1 MKILVVNAGSSS
13 LKFTVFNMETN
24 SVLAKGLVERIGM
37 AGTKIKYENVVK
49 GIKTEEEIG
58 TADHSGSLKIVCEKI
73 ADANVG
79 VVANLSEINA
89 IGHRIVHGGEKVSG
103 SVTITE
109 EIKTVIKEMFPLA
122 PLHNPA
128 NLDGVVACETV
139 FPGVPNVG
147 VFDTAFHATMPK
159 ESFLYAI
166 PYDLYQKYSI
176 RRYGFHGTSHN
187 YVYNRSCELLGLDPK
202 TAKVITCHLGNGSS
216 IAAVEGGKVFD
227 TSMGL
232 TPLDGLVMGT
242 RCGSIDP
249 AIIFFLAKQ
258 GMSLD
263 EIDTM
268 LNKKSGMYGLGGIN
282 SGDMRDMVSAAQ
294 SGQEQAQT
302 TLEIVK
308 HRAVATIG
316 SYFAELKGVDAIV
329 FTGGIGENC
338 VEFREMVLPY
348 LECLGAEVD
357 MEANKVR
364 GKFTLLST
372 PASKIKVA
380 IVPTDEEL
388 MIAQET
394 MRIVSGK

>member
-79 VVANLSEINA
+79 VVANLNEINA

-103 SVTITE
+103 SVAITE
-109 EIKTVIKEMFPLA
+109 EIKDVIKEMSSLA

-159 ESFLYAI
+159 ESYLYAI
-166 PYDLYQKYSI
+166 PYELYQKYSI

-216 IAAVEGGKVFD
+216 IAAVEGGKVLD

-242 RCGSIDP
+242 RSGSIDP

-282 SGDMRDMVSAAQ
+282 SGDMRDMVNAAQ

-348 LECLGAEVD
+348 LACLGAEVD
-357 MEANKVR
+357 MEANKAR
-364 GKFTLLST
+364 GKFTVLST
-372 PASKIKVA
+372 EASKIKVA

>member
-79 VVANLSEINA
+79 VVANLNEINA

-103 SVTITE
+103 SVAITE
-109 EIKTVIKEMFPLA
+109 EIKDVIKEMSSLA

-159 ESFLYAI
+159 ESYLYAI
-166 PYDLYQKYSI
+166 PYELYQKYSI

-216 IAAVEGGKVFD
+216 IAAVEGGKVLD

-242 RCGSIDP
+242 RSGSIDP

-263 EIDTM
+263 KIDTM

-282 SGDMRDMVSAAQ
+282 SGDMRDMVNAAQ

-348 LECLGAEVD
+348 LACLGAEVD
-357 MEANKVR
+357 MEANKAR
-364 GKFTLLST
+364 GKFTVLST
-372 PASKIKVA
+372 EASKIKVA